1 MPDHRSSPP
10 SPPSSAPEAP
20 LGYVAHRL
28 SCPLADQIPSGRII
42 LLPAQVKTEIDAAR
56 SLEFQRR
63 AAEQIREEEQ
73 RLQQTRA
80 AKLREAQAQAE
91 PDEIEDPAQANT
103 EGKFNA
109 GTDFDPRQAG
119 CPAFFYPVYT
129 KAELAAFKSR
139 IGRSTDKEVRRRDEE
154 VAKLLQVK
162 GCERRIGMPDLP
174 EEMMEEMREQMPHF
188 GEVIDFLRDHLVL
201 ATHCRDGSRLPPI
214 LLGGEPGIG
223 KTHFAHLLAEL
234 LGTAVHR
241 ISFDKAITGPTLTG
255 SERRWSNTSYGLVF
269 EAVCLGKHANPV
281 IVLDEI
287 DKAEIRQHWNAL
299 APLHGLLEPATARR
313 SKDISLDFEF
323 NCSEVTWIATA
334 NNLARIPDSLRSRF
348 QIFHVE
354 RPDARAALAATR
366 WVVQAVFD
374 GLNLSN
380 FKRPDNFVAVRL
392 AHLTAREVQ
401 HATRKAIARAVADG
415 RRSVTLAD
423 LPDGLG
429 HDESTL
435 SGTAGGSQTKEWLH

>member
-28 SCPLADQIPSGRII
+28 SCPLADQTPSGRII

-56 SLEFQRR
+56 SLDFQRR

-73 RLQQTRA
+73 RLHQARA
-80 AKLREAQAQAE
+80 AKLREAHAE
-91 PDEIEDPAQANT
+91 AAPDEVEDPAEANT
-103 EGKFNA
+103 EGKSNA
-109 GTDFDPRQAG
+109 SIDFDPSQDG

-139 IGRSTDKEVRRRDEE
+139 IGRSADKEVRRRDEDI
-154 VAKLLQVK
+154 ARLLQAK
-162 GCERRIGMPDLP
+162 GFERRIGMPDLP
-174 EEMMEEMREQMPHF
+174 QEMTEELREQMPHF

-201 ATHCRDGSRLPPI
+201 AAHCRNGSRLPPI

-241 ISFDKAITGPTLTG
+241 ISFDKAVTGPTLTG
-255 SERRWSNTSYGLVF
+255 SERRWSNTTYGLVF

-287 DKAEIRQHWNAL
+287 DKAEARQDWNAL
-299 APLHGLLEPATARR
+299 APLHSLLEPATARR

-323 NCSEVTWIATA
+323 DCSEVTWIATA
-334 NNLARIPDSLRSRF
+334 NSLARIPDSLRSRF

-366 WVVQAVFD
+366 WVVQAVFGELD
-374 GLNLSN
+374 LHN

-429 HDESTL
+429 RDECTD
-435 SGTAGGSQTKEWLH
+435 SGTPGGSQTKEWLH